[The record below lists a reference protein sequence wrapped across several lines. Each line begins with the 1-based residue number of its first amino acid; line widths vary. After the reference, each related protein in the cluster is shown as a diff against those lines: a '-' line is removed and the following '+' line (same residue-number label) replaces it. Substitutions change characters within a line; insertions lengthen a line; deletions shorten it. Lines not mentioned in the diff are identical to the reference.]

1 MRICATSFNIAKRLK
16 NLWKK
21 SFGWKDEIGSWK
33 YLLTWKKLTYIIKNV
48 FAQNWD
54 KCYLYL
60 FTLCFSGNSSL
71 WLWLWIDAK
80 YCQMTLQSARWHCS
94 HAFIGN
100 PWSNKRDANVED
112 SDCPVWILLLFS
124 IGSIFDI
131 KTLPVW
137 LLRWR
142 MAKLHSFIL
151 AKKLKIGAVQ
161 RIENLVSKYLVHK

>member
-1 MRICATSFNIAKRLK
+1 MCLLRIGINVIYICSRCVFQEIVH
-16 NLWKK
+16 
-21 SFGWKDEIGSWK
+21 FDEI
-33 YLLTWKKLTYIIKNV
+33 N
-48 FAQNWD
+48 N
-54 KCYLYL
+54 
-60 FTLCFSGNSSL
+60 N
-71 WLWLWIDAK
+71 WIDAK